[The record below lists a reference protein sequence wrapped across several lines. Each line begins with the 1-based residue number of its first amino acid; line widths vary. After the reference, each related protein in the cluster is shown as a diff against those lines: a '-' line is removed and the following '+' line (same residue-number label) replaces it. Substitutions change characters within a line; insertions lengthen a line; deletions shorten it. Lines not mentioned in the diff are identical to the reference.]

1 MHLLHKMIPAS
12 FRPSVLK
19 AEQLINDVKKVTSLL
34 NKAVSRAD
42 KNKPLL
48 KKVWDDL
55 TTLFRLLKAY
65 TSGQYR
71 DIPWRTIILALGA
84 VIYFL
89 NPLDLIPDIIP
100 FFGFVD
106 DSSVIGFV
114 IYSISND
121 IQKFREWEKNNS
133 AGI

>member
-19 AEQLINDVKKVTSLL
+19 AEQLIKDTAKVTSLL
-34 NKAVSRAD
+34 NKAASRAD

-48 KKVWDDL
+48 KEVWDGL

-65 TSGQYR
+65 TSGRYR
-71 DIPWRTIILALGA
+71 DVPWKTIIYALGA
-84 VIYFL
+84 VIYFV
-89 NPLDLIPDIIP
+89 NPLDLIPDLIP
-100 FFGFVD
+100 FFGFID

-114 IYSISND
+114 IYSISRD
-121 IQKFREWEKNNS
+121 IRKFREWEKNNS